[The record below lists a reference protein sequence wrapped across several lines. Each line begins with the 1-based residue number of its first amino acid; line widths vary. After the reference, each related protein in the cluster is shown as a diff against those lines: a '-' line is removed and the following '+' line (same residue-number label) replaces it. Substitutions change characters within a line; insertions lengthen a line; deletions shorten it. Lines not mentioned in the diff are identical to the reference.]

1 MIRQTN
7 WLKTYRERLNLSQED
22 LAAQLQIRGI
32 NVARASVSHWETG
45 KHLPPLHE
53 AEFRRALADVLRL
66 NVKTVLKL
74 AGYDIEAERSEEAE
88 RIADMVDKLPP
99 DKRDLA
105 VRLIEQLARTS

>member
-1 MIRQTN
+1 MEQKTN

-45 KHLPPLHE
+45 KHLPPLHDSD
-53 AEFRRALADVLRL
+53 FRRALADVLRL

-74 AGYDIEAERSEEAE
+74 AGYDIETERSKEAE
-88 RIADMVDKLPP
+88 RIADIVDKLPP

-105 VRLIEQLARTS
+105 LRLIEQVAKTS